1 MQPSYDYQQVLTN
14 SERVNWRVE
23 DIIGGSKRLDFDRP
37 FMPES
42 LARVRPLSFLSPSEQ
57 LVMNQ
62 IRGRGYLYLFGV
74 VEEFIVPFVLDHARS
89 RLNGDDART
98 RALLHFADE
107 EAKHIQLFNRFREEF
122 DAGFGTPCEGIGPG
136 DAIAGAVLSHGP
148 LAVALV
154 ILHIEWLTQTHFLE
168 SIRDDQTLDP
178 QFKSLLKNHW
188 LEEAQHAQL
197 DTLMV
202 EALVE
207 AADEEEIVTALDEY
221 EAILRFID
229 GGLVQQVD
237 LDAESLVR
245 ATGRELSE
253 EERERFVR
261 VQQAAIRWTFI
272 GSGLGH
278 ELFLG
283 TMDRVHPSAKAR
295 IGRMREVYC

>member
-122 DAGFGTPCEGIGPG
+122 DAGFGTPCEGIGPA

-168 SIRDDQTLDP
+168 SVRDDQTLDP

-229 GGLVQQVD
+229 GGLAQQVD
-237 LDAESLVR
+237 LDAESFVR
-245 ATGRELSE
+245 ATGRELSA

-261 VQQAAIRWTFI
+261 VQQAATRWTFI
-272 GSGLGH
+272 GSGLDH

>member
-23 DIIGGSKRLDFDRP
+23 DIIGGSKRLNFDRP

-122 DAGFGTPCEGIGPG
+122 DAGFGTPCEGIGPA

-148 LAVALV
+148 LSVALV

-168 SIRDDQTLDP
+168 SVRDDQTLDP

-229 GGLVQQVD
+229 GGLAQQVD

-245 ATGRELSE
+245 ATGRELSK

-261 VQQAAIRWTFI
+261 VQQAATRWTFI
-272 GSGLGH
+272 GSGLDH

-295 IGRMREVYC
+295 IGRMRDVYC

>member
-1 MQPSYDYQQVLTN
+1 MQPSYNYQQVLAN

-23 DIIGGSKRLDFDRP
+23 DIIGGNKRLDFGRP

-42 LARVRPLSFLSPSEQ
+42 LARVRPLTFLSPNEQ

-62 IRGRGYLYLFGV
+62 IRGHGYLYLFSV

-122 DAGFGTPCEGIGPG
+122 DAGFGTPCDVIGPG
-136 DAIAGAVLSHGP
+136 DAIAGAVLNHGP

-168 SIRDDQTLDP
+168 SVRDDQTLDP

-207 AADEEEIVTALDEY
+207 AAGEEEIVIALDEY
-221 EAILRFID
+221 EEILRFID
-229 GGLVQQVD
+229 GGLTQQVA
-237 LDAESLVR
+237 LDADSFGR

-253 EERERFVR
+253 GERERFAS
-261 VQQAAIRWTFI
+261 VQQAATRWTFI
-272 GSGLGH
+272 GSGLDH
-278 ELFLG
+278 ELFLR
-283 TMDRVHPSAKAR
+283 TLDAVHPSAKERIAR
-295 IGRMREVYC
+295 LRAVYC

>member
-1 MQPSYDYQQVLTN
+1 MQPSYNYQQVLAN

-23 DIIGGSKRLDFDRP
+23 DIIGGSKRLDFDQP
-37 FMPES
+37 FMPEP
-42 LARVRPLSFLSPSEQ
+42 LARVRPLSFLSPSER
-57 LVMNQ
+57 LVLNQ
-62 IRGRGYLYLFGV
+62 IRGRGYLCLFGV

-122 DAGFGTPCEGIGPG
+122 DAGFGTPCGAIGPG
-136 DAIAGAVLSHGP
+136 DAIASAVLNHSP

-168 SIRDDQTLDP
+168 SVRDDQTLDP

-207 AADEEEIVTALDEY
+207 AAGEEEIVTALDEY
-221 EAILRFID
+221 EEILRFID
-229 GGLVQQVD
+229 GGLAQQVELYAD
-237 LDAESLVR
+237 SVGR

-253 EERERFVR
+253 GEREHFVR
-261 VQQAAIRWTFI
+261 VQQAATRWTFI
-272 GSGLGH
+272 GSGLYH
-278 ELFLG
+278 ELFLR
-283 TMDRVHPSAKAR
+283 TLDSVHPSTKER
-295 IGRMREVYC
+295 IARMRAVYG

>member
-122 DAGFGTPCEGIGPG
+122 DAGFGTPCEGIGPA

-168 SIRDDQTLDP
+168 SVRDDQTLDP

-229 GGLVQQVD
+229 GGLAQQLD

-245 ATGRELSE
+245 ATGRELSA
-253 EERERFVR
+253 EEREHFVR
-261 VQQAAIRWTFI
+261 VQQAATRWTFI
-272 GSGLGH
+272 GSGLDH

-295 IGRMREVYC
+295 IGRMRDVYC